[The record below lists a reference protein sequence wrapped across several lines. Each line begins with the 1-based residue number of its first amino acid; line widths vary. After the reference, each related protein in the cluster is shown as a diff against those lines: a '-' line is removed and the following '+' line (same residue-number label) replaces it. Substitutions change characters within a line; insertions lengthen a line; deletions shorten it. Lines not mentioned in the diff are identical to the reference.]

1 MTRRKVIWHIGPADP
16 GTSFLAEALD
26 ARASEL
32 AALGICVPTGAWH
45 EIEDKI
51 WRHKGVSVLSTPDI
65 ARADADQIALRL
77 VGLLDLEVHLVLL
90 ARDLPTQVY
99 TAWQSSLQHGS
110 STPLK
115 RYAERVLDPAREHWQ
130 AEDFWAG
137 HDLARILPAFTRAF
151 HADRVHVIAA
161 AADAE
166 GTWTG
171 FLDVAG
177 VQGVS
182 LPDVYTPPALRAELD
197 PERVLDITTG
207 WAKLIADRGFD
218 LRGSLIG
225 ASAEAT
231 TAGEAAGRKE
241 QLEALAGL
249 LTESTSEIERLRS
262 EVAVLQAE
270 NERLDSKR
278 LKHKRRVERLRAELN
293 AAD

>member
-32 AALGICVPTGAWH
+32 ASLGIAVPSGAWH
-45 EIEDKI
+45 EIEDEI
-51 WRHKGVSVLSTPDI
+51 WQHKGTSVLSTPEI
-65 ARADADQIALRL
+65 SRADADKIALRL
-77 VGLLDLEVHLVLL
+77 VGLRDLEVHLVLL

-99 TAWQSSLQHGS
+99 AAWQDSLQHGS

-130 AEDFWAG
+130 AEDFWVG
-137 HDLARILPAFTRAF
+137 HDLARILPTFTRAF
-151 HADRVHVIAA
+151 HADRVHVIAT
-161 AADAE
+161 AADPDSV
-166 GTWTG
+166 WNS

-177 VQGVS
+177 ITDIDR
-182 LPDVYTPPALRAELD
+182 PDVYTPPVLTAELD
-197 PERVLDITTG
+197 PERVLDITTS

-218 LRGSLIG
+218 LRGSLI
-225 ASAEAT
+225 SAGIAAT
-231 TAGEAAGRKE
+231 AQEPAGRKE

-249 LTESTSEIERLRS
+249 LTESTAEIERLRA
-262 EVAVLQAE
+262 EVGRLRAE

-278 LKHKRRVERLRAELN
+278 LKHKRRVERLRAELT
-293 AAD
+293 AAE

>member
-16 GTSFLAEALD
+16 GTSFLAEALE

-32 AALGICVPTGAWH
+32 ASLGIAVPGGAWH

-51 WRHKGVSVLSTPDI
+51 WRHKGTSVLSTPEI
-65 ARADADQIALRL
+65 SRAEADRIALRL
-77 VGLLDLEVHLVLL
+77 VGLRDLEVHLVLL

-99 TAWQSSLQHGS
+99 AAWQHGLQHGS
-110 STPLK
+110 NTPLK
-115 RYAERVLDPAREHWQ
+115 RYAGRVLDPAREHWQ

-151 HADRVHVIAA
+151 HADRVHVIATEPD
-161 AADAE
+161 ADSVWNA
-166 GTWTG
+166 

-177 VQGVS
+177 IPD
-182 LPDVYTPPALRAELD
+182 LERPDVYTPPALKADLD

-218 LRGSLIG
+218 LRGSLIS
-225 ASAEAT
+225 AST
-231 TAGEAAGRKE
+231 TAAAVQGAGKKE

-249 LTESTSEIERLRS
+249 LTESTAEIERLRA
-262 EVAVLQAE
+262 EVALLRTE

-278 LKHKRRVERLRAELN
+278 LKHKRRVERLRAELTSI
-293 AAD
+293 D